1 MKILIVEDDPDA
13 RKVLSLILKLDGF
26 DVAVAPNGEEALQ
39 LLLESRPDLVLLDV
53 MMPEVDGY
61 EVCSRIRANPATA
74 GIPIV
79 MLSGRVDPDSVARG
93 RAAGA
98 NEFLADRKSVV

>member
-1 MKILIVEDDPDA
+1 
-13 RKVLSLILKLDGF
+13 
-26 DVAVAPNGEEALQ
+26 
-39 LLLESRPDLVLLDV
+39 LVLLDV

-79 MLSGRVDPDSVARG
+79 MLSGKVDPDSVARG

-98 NEFLADRKSVV
+98 NEFLAKPIKPSNLTKQLHTTIMRNVAHAFVP